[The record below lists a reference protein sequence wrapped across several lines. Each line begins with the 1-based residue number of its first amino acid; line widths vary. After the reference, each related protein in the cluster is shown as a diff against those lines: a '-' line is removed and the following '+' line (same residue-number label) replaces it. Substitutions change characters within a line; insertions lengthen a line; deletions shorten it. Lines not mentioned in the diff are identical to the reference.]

1 MAGFRGIR
9 AIALGLAKD
18 PPNPYRNVLLAL
30 ITLGWFS
37 LIVRPNQ
44 ALDITP
50 HIAVYAVVNILSAI
64 RVHFWLREVTR

>member
-1 MAGFRGIR
+1 MEPAYKVKIT
-9 AIALGLAKD
+9 
-18 PPNPYRNVLLAL
+18 LAL
-30 ITLGWFS
+30 IALGWFS

-50 HIAVYAVVNILSAI
+50 HIAVYAVINILSAI

>member
-1 MAGFRGIR
+1 MEPAYNIK
-9 AIALGLAKD
+9 IT
-18 PPNPYRNVLLAL
+18 LAL

>member
-1 MAGFRGIR
+1 MEPAYKIK
-9 AIALGLAKD
+9 IT
-18 PPNPYRNVLLAL
+18 LAL

-44 ALDITP
+44 ELDITP
-50 HIAVYAVVNILSAI
+50 HIVVYAVVNILSAI

>member
-1 MAGFRGIR
+1 MEAAYKVKIT
-9 AIALGLAKD
+9 
-18 PPNPYRNVLLAL
+18 LAL
-30 ITLGWFS
+30 IVLGWFS